1 MLMKKC
7 HRVQPVKSTKCR
19 ICSGNERKED
29 FHKGEKLKDVKGGIS
44 IYIDVHSV
52 CAAKLDAVSQIK

>member
-1 MLMKKC
+1 MLIMLMKKC

-44 IYIDVHSV
+44 ICAVF
-52 CAAKLDAVSQIK
+52 CAAKLDAVSLIK